1 MPFFLASLLSRL
13 IPLAVFLLPQAGYTQ
28 SYSAFE
34 IDLRPAGIHHMQTS
48 ELEAALQDPVNDVL
62 AGQFGRGK
70 GKGKGF
76 GKGGMPGKG
85 ALPGKGSRR

>member
-1 MPFFLASLLSRL
+1 
-13 IPLAVFLLPQAGYTQ
+13 
-28 SYSAFE
+28 
-34 IDLRPAGIHHMQTS
+34 MQTS